1 MLTPASSPRRL
12 AAMKS
17 RAGPWNQVAVIQ
29 PSVGCHTVANRSQS
43 PASRHSA
50 QFSTSSRMA
59 NLSASAVR
67 CTGAPLVVEA
77 VTHGHPACHRRYLFD
92 ALVSVGHDVGIESDG
107 FRFPGI

>member
-1 MLTPASSPRRL
+1 MLTPTSSPRRL

-29 PSVGCHTVANRSQS
+29 PSVGCHTVANRSQP

-59 NLSASAVR
+59 NLSASVVG
-67 CTGAPLVVEA
+67 CTEGSL
-77 VTHGHPACHRRYLFD
+77 
-92 ALVSVGHDVGIESDG
+92 DG
-107 FRFPGI
+107 